1 MDCLAIQLMEI
12 KVEREN
18 NYLNMSILDRMMM
31 VTLKEILIICLDKLR
46 MFMLDWKK
54 FKEEFKMFMNLRGR
68 EEEMKVVAN

>member
-1 MDCLAIQLMEI
+1 MEI